1 MESRLP
7 FPTLSVREF
16 SLSQLTNYFI
26 DQKGKTCD
34 INFRDNMAADQV
46 NLSWETTN
54 TTTEIIERTKFSGG
68 NTSICTP
75 NFEDYIN

>member
-1 MESRLP
+1 
-7 FPTLSVREF
+7 
-16 SLSQLTNYFI
+16 
-26 DQKGKTCD
+26 
-34 INFRDNMAADQV
+34 MAADQV